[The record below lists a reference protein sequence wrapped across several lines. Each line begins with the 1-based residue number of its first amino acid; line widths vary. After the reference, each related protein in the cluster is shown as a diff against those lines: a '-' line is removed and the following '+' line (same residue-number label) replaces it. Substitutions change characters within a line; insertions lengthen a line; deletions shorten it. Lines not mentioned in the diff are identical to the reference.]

1 MDCAISIGMVTYF
14 KRLKEHLKKGNI
26 AKIRKKF
33 DKIKP
38 DKLVNAACKNAM
50 CENSV

>member
-1 MDCAISIGMVTYF
+1 MDCAINIEMVTYL
-14 KRLKEHLKKGNI
+14 KRLKEQLKEGNI

-38 DKLVNAACKNAM
+38 DQLVNAACRNAM

>member
-14 KRLKEHLKKGNI
+14 KRLKEQLKERNI

-33 DKIKP
+33 GKIKT
-38 DKLVNAACKNAM
+38 DELVNAACRNAI